1 MSLSQFELDAIL
13 LSLKVAFVALCW
25 LLPLGL
31 ALGWLLARK
40 QFLGKSLVDALIHL
54 PLILPPVVVG
64 YLLLITFG
72 RYGWLGDPLYR
83 YFGVEFGFSW
93 KGAVIASVIVSLPL
107 IVRAIRQA
115 IEQVD
120 TKLEKAAHTL
130 GHSPW
135 QVFWRVTLPLA
146 WPGVISGAVLAFAR
160 SLGEFGATITFV
172 SSIPGET
179 QTIPLAMYNFVEIP
193 GMEYQAARLCV
204 IAIAIALG
212 SMILSNRLSKSVR

>member
-1 MSLSQFELDAIL
+1 MSVSQFELDAIL

-25 LLPLGL
+25 LLPLGI
-31 ALGWLLARK
+31 AFGWLLARK
-40 QFLGKSLVDALIHL
+40 QFLGKSIVDALIHL

-120 TKLEKAAHTL
+120 TKLEQAAYTL